1 MPTVVNKV
9 VKYSGG
15 DYTTIAAAFAAI
27 PANLVTVDQQWN
39 ILIDESAAGI
49 YEWDF
54 GGYGPNLTGI
64 TTDATRY
71 VRIAANTGKSFKD
84 NASKLTNALTYNS
97 ANGIALKASNTVL
110 LTSVPYTV
118 YDGLQFYRTG
128 VAINAGENGI
138 GAIGGTSAITIKNC
152 IVKSNATSQSPVVLF
167 AGTISNSLIISA
179 NGGIYVQSGSV
190 ISSTTIIKSGS
201 TSNFA
206 VASDFGP
213 PTVKNLAAFNFS
225 TILGGGDTSFNAASS
240 NNATDLASGPTNW
253 GTGSL
258 VSRTYANQF
267 QNIGSGTEDF
277 RVKAGANL
285 INAGT
290 PDATYTS
297 NLDIVG
303 TARSLTTP
311 TIGAWEYA
319 TPYDA
324 RVTWAEL
331 QYEASGAPVTS
342 TDYSEPLSRGIF
354 RGIERGVA

>member
-15 DYTTIAAAFAAI
+15 DYTTLAAAYAAI

-39 ILIDESAAGI
+39 ILIDESAAGV

-54 GGYGPNLTGI
+54 GYSGPNLSGI
-64 TTDATRY
+64 TTDSTRY

-84 NASKLTNALTYNS
+84 NASKLTNALTYNA
-97 ANGIALKASNTVL
+97 ANGIALKATNVVL
-110 LTSVPYTV
+110 VSSVPYTV
-118 YDGLQFYRTG
+118 FDGLQFFCTG
-128 VAINAGENGI
+128 GSGFAGEFTVGTT
-138 GAIGGTSAITIKNC
+138 GATAGGYIKNC
-152 IVKSNATSQSPVVLF
+152 IVKSNSTNRVPVILYT
-167 AGTISNSLIISA
+167 GTIANSLVISA
-179 NGGIYVQSGSV
+179 NNGVYVQVGSI
-190 ISSTTIIKSGS
+190 ISSTTIIKTGGAANS
-201 TSNFA
+201 A

-213 PTVKNLAAFNFS
+213 PTVKNLAAFGFS
-225 TILGGGDTSFNAASS
+225 SVLSGSDTSFNAASS

-258 VSRTYANQF
+258 VSKTFANQF

-277 RVKAGANL
+277 RVKAGADL

-303 TARSLTTP
+303 TTRSLTTP
-311 TIGAWEYA
+311 TIGAWEYLN
-319 TPYDA
+319 PLQV
-324 RVTWAEL
+324 RITWAEA
-331 QYEASGAPVTS
+331 QYQSSGVSPS